1 MEKRLG
7 VVSILLESR
16 DSVRTMNTILSDFGE
31 LILARQGLPL
41 RHKGIHVISLV
52 VEGTTDEIGALTGKL
67 GRLEKVQV
75 KSVLTKYREDAD
87 DETEDKA

>member
-75 KSVLTKYREDAD
+75 KSVLTKYREDLD

>member
-75 KSVLTKYREDAD
+75 KSVLTRYREDD
-87 DETEDKA
+87 YDETADKT